1 VTATDPATGVGEA
14 AGPGEDSRRSE
25 GSARR
30 RELLDAAYGWVL
42 AHGLADMSLRPLA
55 EAIGSSPRVLLYL
68 FGSKDGL
75 VRALLGR
82 SRADQLRVL
91 EELPDDAGLEAVAQ
105 GVWRWLAAEEHR
117 SLLRLWLEAYS
128 RSVAGEP
135 GPWEGFAV
143 DTVTDWD
150 LLLAAHQPSAR
161 VGTSDGAAERALLL
175 AVLRG
180 ALLDLLATGD
190 VDRTGAAVEAHL
202 RTLRTGREAA
212 EGAGGSDR
220 DGE

>member
-1 VTATDPATGVGEA
+1 MSA
-14 AGPGEDSRRSE
+14 PGLDE

-30 RELLDAAYGWVL
+30 RELLDAAYRWVL

-82 SRADQLRVL
+82 SRTDQLRVL
-91 EELPDDAGLEAVAQ
+91 EGLPDDAGLVAVAE
-105 GVWRWLAAEEHR
+105 GVWRWLAAAEHR
-117 SLLRLWLEAYS
+117 PLLRLWLEAYS

-135 GPWEGFAV
+135 GPWEGFAA

-150 LLLAAHQPSAR
+150 LLLAAHQPPSR
-161 VGTSDGAAERALLL
+161 VGTPEGAAERTLLL

-180 ALLDLLATGD
+180 ALLELLATGD
-190 VDRTGAAVEAHL
+190 ADRAGAAVATHL
-202 RTLRTGREAA
+202 RAVGTGPRAA
-212 EGAGGSDR
+212 EGAGGADP

>member
-1 VTATDPATGVGEA
+1 MTATDPATGFDEA
-14 AGPGEDSRRSE
+14 SGAGE

-91 EELPDDAGLEAVAQ
+91 EDLPDDAGLEVVAR
-105 GVWRWLAAEEHR
+105 GVWRWLAAREHR
-117 SLLRLWLEAYS
+117 PLLSLWLEAYS

-135 GPWEGFAV
+135 GPWAGFAV

-150 LLLAAHQPSAR
+150 LLLAAHQPSSR
-161 VGTSDGAAERALLL
+161 VGTPEGAAERALLL

-190 VDRTGAAVEAHL
+190 AARTGAAVEAHL
-202 RTLRTGREAA
+202 RTVAAGRHAV
-212 EGAGGSDR
+212 EGAGGGDR
-220 DGE
+220 DDE

>member
-1 VTATDPATGVGEA
+1 MTATDSPTGTDEA
-14 AGPGEDSRRSE
+14 AGPGE

-91 EELPDDAGLEAVAQ
+91 EDLPDDAGLDVVAR
-105 GVWRWLAAEEHR
+105 GVWRWLAAHEHR
-117 SLLRLWLEAYS
+117 PLLRLWLEAYS
-128 RSVAGEP
+128 RSVIGEP
-135 GPWEGFAV
+135 GPWEGFAE

-150 LLLAAHQPSAR
+150 LLLAAHQPSSR
-161 VGTSDGAAERALLL
+161 VGTTDGAAERALLL

-190 VDRTGAAVEAHL
+190 DHRTGAAVEAHL
-202 RTLRTGREAA
+202 RTLSTGRRAV
-212 EGAGGSDR
+212 EGADGGDR
-220 DGE
+220 DDG

>member
-1 VTATDPATGVGEA
+1 VTATESATPAGV
-14 AGPGEDSRRSE
+14 DE

-30 RELLDAAYGWVL
+30 RELLDAAYRWVL
-42 AHGLADMSLRPLA
+42 AHGLSDMSLRPLA

-91 EELPDDAGLEAVAQ
+91 EDLPDDAGLATVVER
-105 GVWRWLAAEEHR
+105 VWRWLAAEEHR
-117 SLLRLWLEAYS
+117 PLLRLWLEAYS
-128 RSVAGEP
+128 RSVTGEP
-135 GPWEGFAV
+135 GPWGGFGR
-143 DTVTDWD
+143 DTVSDWD
-150 LLLAAHQPSAR
+150 LLLAAHQPSSV
-161 VGTSDGAAERALLL
+161 VGTPAGAAERALVL

-190 VDRTGAAVEAHL
+190 AARTGAAVAAHARML
-202 RTLRTGREAA
+202 DGARTTVGAA
-212 EGAGGSDR
+212 EGAGGTTR

>member
-1 VTATDPATGVGEA
+1 MTATDSATGTDEGSEL
-14 AGPGEDSRRSE
+14 GE

-42 AHGLADMSLRPLA
+42 HHGLADMSLRPLA

-91 EELPDDAGLEAVAQ
+91 EDLPDDAGLDVVGR

-117 SLLRLWLEAYS
+117 PLLRLWLEAYS
-128 RSVAGEP
+128 RSVIGEP

-143 DTVTDWD
+143 GTVTDWD
-150 LLLAAHQPSAR
+150 LLLAAHQPSDR
-161 VGTSDGAAERALLL
+161 VGTPEVAAERALLL

-190 VDRTGAAVEAHL
+190 ADRTGAAVEAHL
-202 RTLRTGREAA
+202 RVVSAARRAA
-212 EGAGGSDR
+212 EGAGGGDR
-220 DGE
+220 DDE

>member
-1 VTATDPATGVGEA
+1 MTATDSATGTDEA
-14 AGPGEDSRRSE
+14 HGLGE

-42 AHGLADMSLRPLA
+42 THGLTDMSLRPLA

-91 EELPDDAGLEAVAQ
+91 EDLPDDAGLAAVAR
-105 GVWRWLAAEEHR
+105 GVWRWLAAEDHR
-117 SLLRLWLEAYS
+117 PLLRLWLEAYS
-128 RSVAGEP
+128 RSVVGEP
-135 GPWEGFAV
+135 GPWRGFAL

-150 LLLAAHQPSAR
+150 LLLAAHQPSSH
-161 VGTSDGAAERALLL
+161 VGTRAGAAERTLVL

-180 ALLDLLATGD
+180 ALLELLATGD
-190 VDRTGAAVEAHL
+190 AERAGAAVEAHL
-202 RTLRTGREAA
+202 RALSAGPRPA
-212 EGAGGSDR
+212 EGAGGTAP

>member
-1 VTATDPATGVGEA
+1 VTATESATPAGV
-14 AGPGEDSRRSE
+14 DE

-30 RELLDAAYGWVL
+30 RELLDAAYRWVL
-42 AHGLADMSLRPLA
+42 AHGLSDMSLRPLA

-91 EELPDDAGLEAVAQ
+91 EDLPDDAGLATVVER
-105 GVWRWLAAEEHR
+105 VWRWLAAEEHR
-117 SLLRLWLEAYS
+117 PLLRLWLEAYS
-128 RSVAGEP
+128 RSVTGEP
-135 GPWEGFAV
+135 GPWGGFGR
-143 DTVTDWD
+143 DTVSDWD
-150 LLLAAHQPSAR
+150 LLLAAHQPSSV
-161 VGTSDGAAERALLL
+161 VGTPAGAAERALVL

-190 VDRTGAAVEAHL
+190 AARTGAAVAAHARML
-202 RTLRTGREAA
+202 DGARTTAGAA
-212 EGAGGSDR
+212 EGAGGTTR

>member
-1 VTATDPATGVGEA
+1 MTAREVAVGIDE
-14 AGPGEDSRRSE
+14 GPGSAD

-30 RELLDAAYGWVL
+30 RELLDAAYECVL

-91 EELPDDAGLEAVAQ
+91 EDLPDDAGLAAVVE
-105 GVWRWLAAEEHR
+105 GVWRWLSAQEHR
-117 SLLRLWLEAYS
+117 PLLRLWLEAYS
-128 RSVAGEP
+128 RSVTGQP
-135 GPWEGFAV
+135 GPWEGFAL
-143 DTVTDWD
+143 DTVNDWD
-150 LLLAAHQPSAR
+150 LLLAAHQPSS
-161 VGTSDGAAERALLL
+161 VISTPEGAAERALVL

-190 VDRTGAAVEAHL
+190 ARRTGAAVASHL
-202 RTLRTGREAA
+202 RALSRAPRAV
-212 EGAGGSDR
+212 EGAGGTRR

>member
-1 VTATDPATGVGEA
+1 MTATDEASTATDGT
-14 AGPGEDSRRSE
+14 

-30 RELLDAAYGWVL
+30 RELLDATYDWVL
-42 AHGLADMSLRPLA
+42 EHGWAGMSLRPLA
-55 EAIGSSPRVLLYL
+55 EAVGSSPRVLLYL

-91 EELPDDAGLEAVAQ
+91 DALPDDAGLARVGHDLWA
-105 GVWRWLAAEEHR
+105 WLAAPEHR
-117 SLLRLWLEAYS
+117 GLLRLWLEAYS
-128 RSVAGEP
+128 RSLGEEP
-135 GPWEGFAV
+135 DEDAQGSPWAGFAR

-150 LLLAAHQPSAR
+150 LLLAAHQPSDR
-161 VGTSDGAAERALLL
+161 VSTPEGTAERTLLL

-190 VDRTGAAVEAHL
+190 VGRATAAVTAHL
-202 RTLRTGREAA
+202 RGLGSEARR
-212 EGAGGSDR
+212 GT
-220 DGE
+220 

>member
-1 VTATDPATGVGEA
+1 MTATDSATATGV
-14 AGPGEDSRRSE
+14 DE

-30 RELLDAAYGWVL
+30 RELLDAAYRWVL
-42 AHGLADMSLRPLA
+42 AHGLSDMSLRPLA

-91 EELPDDAGLEAVAQ
+91 EGLPDDAGLAAVAE
-105 GVWRWLAAEEHR
+105 GVWRWLSAPEHR
-117 SLLRLWLEAYS
+117 ALLRLWLEAYS
-128 RSVAGEP
+128 RSVIGEP
-135 GPWEGFAV
+135 GPWEGFAR

-150 LLLAAHQPSAR
+150 LLLAAHQSSA
-161 VGTSDGAAERALLL
+161 VIGTPEGAAERALVL

-180 ALLDLLATGD
+180 SLLDLLATGD
-190 VDRTGAAVEAHL
+190 AERTGGAVASHVRAL
-202 RTLRTGREAA
+202 SGASRAA
-212 EGAGGSDR
+212 EGASGTRR

>member
-1 VTATDPATGVGEA
+1 MTATDSTTATDEA
-14 AGPGEDSRRSE
+14 SRWGD

-42 AHGLADMSLRPLA
+42 THGLADMSLRPLA

-91 EELPDDAGLEAVAQ
+91 EDLPDDAGLAAVVE
-105 GVWRWLAAEEHR
+105 GVWRWLSAQEHR
-117 SLLRLWLEAYS
+117 PLLRLWLEAYS
-128 RSVAGEP
+128 RSVTGQP
-135 GPWEGFAV
+135 GPWEGFAL
-143 DTVTDWD
+143 DTVNDWD
-150 LLLAAHQPSAR
+150 LLLAAHQPSS
-161 VGTSDGAAERALLL
+161 VISTPEGAAERALVL

-190 VDRTGAAVEAHL
+190 ARRTGAAVASHL
-202 RTLRTGREAA
+202 RALSRAPRAV
-212 EGAGGSDR
+212 EGAGGTRR

>member
-1 VTATDPATGVGEA
+1 MTATDSTTATDEA
-14 AGPGEDSRRSE
+14 SRWGD

-42 AHGLADMSLRPLA
+42 THGLADMSLRPLA

-91 EELPDDAGLEAVAQ
+91 EGLPDDAGLAAVAR
-105 GVWRWLAAEEHR
+105 GVWEWLAAEDHR
-117 SLLRLWLEAYS
+117 PLLRLWLEAYS
-128 RSVAGEP
+128 RSVVGEP
-135 GPWEGFAV
+135 GPWEGFAL

-161 VGTSDGAAERALLL
+161 VGTPAGAAERTLT
-175 AVLRG
+175 LRG
-180 ALLDLLATGD
+180 AA
-190 VDRTGAAVEAHL
+190 RRPAGAARDRGRPPRRGRRRGPPARRL
-202 RTLRTGREAA
+202 RCPRPA
-212 EGAGGSDR
+212 EGAGGADP

>member
-1 VTATDPATGVGEA
+1 
-14 AGPGEDSRRSE
+14 
-25 GSARR
+25 
-30 RELLDAAYGWVL
+30 
-42 AHGLADMSLRPLA
+42 
-55 EAIGSSPRVLLYL
+55 
-68 FGSKDGL
+68 
-75 VRALLGR
+75 
-82 SRADQLRVL
+82 
-91 EELPDDAGLEAVAQ
+91 
-105 GVWRWLAAEEHR
+105 VWRWLAAEEHR
-117 SLLRLWLEAYS
+117 PLLRLWLEAYS

-161 VGTSDGAAERALLL
+161 VGTPAGAAERALLL

-190 VDRTGAAVEAHL
+190 VGRTGSAVEAHL
-202 RTLRTGREAA
+202 RAVSAGPGGA
-212 EGAGGSDR
+212 EGAGGGDR